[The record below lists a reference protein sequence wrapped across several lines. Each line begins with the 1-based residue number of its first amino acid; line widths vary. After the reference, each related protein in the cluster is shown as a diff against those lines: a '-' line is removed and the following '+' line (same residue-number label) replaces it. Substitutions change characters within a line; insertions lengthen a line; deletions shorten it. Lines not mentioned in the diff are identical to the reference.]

1 MLVYLAVVAVLIVAA
16 LLAFGLAFLL
26 HLHGVSLIVFVSV
39 ILLLGI
45 AAAVII
51 LVLHYRAKK
60 EKELVEG
67 DAAVGGAT
75 GELDLLLNDANRK
88 LRAAQQGGKT
98 LDLLPVLYILGEA
111 GSAKT
116 THVMRSGLEAELLS
130 GTLPQEGQSGATPVA
145 NVWFTSATA
154 IVETGES
161 VRQSSQLLARLID
174 RTRPRAYRSAF
185 GSGAASR
192 AAVVCVSM
200 EQLLAGD
207 AGASLMAGA
216 RATGNQLRE
225 ISRMLGTALPVYVI
239 VT

>member
-1 MLVYLAVVAVLIVAA
+1 MLVYLAVLAVIVVAA

-26 HLHGVSLIVFVSV
+26 HLHGVAYIVFVSV

-51 LVLHYRAKK
+51 LVLHFRAKK
-60 EKELVEG
+60 EKELAEG
-67 DAAVGGAT
+67 DSAVGGAT

-98 LDLLPVLYILGEA
+98 IDLLPVLYILGEQ

-116 THVMRSGLEAELLS
+116 THVMRSGLEAELLA
-130 GTLPQEGQSGATPVA
+130 GTLPREGEAAATPVA
-145 NVWFTSATA
+145 NVWFTSSTA
-154 IVETGES
+154 IVEAGEA
-161 VRQSSQLLARLID
+161 VRQSPQLLTRLIE

-192 AAVVCVSM
+192 AAVVCVSI
-200 EQLLAGD
+200 EQLLA
-207 AGASLMAGA
+207 
-216 RATGNQLRE
+216 
-225 ISRMLGTALPVYVI
+225 
-239 VT
+239 